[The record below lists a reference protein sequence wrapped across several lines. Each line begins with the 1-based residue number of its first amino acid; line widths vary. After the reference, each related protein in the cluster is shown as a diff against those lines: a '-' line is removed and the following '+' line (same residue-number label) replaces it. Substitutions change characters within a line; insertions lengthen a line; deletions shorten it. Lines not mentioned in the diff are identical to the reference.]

1 MKVLV
6 TGASGYIGSQTCY
19 YLHHQGHTLVGVDR
33 NMIKHQYCR
42 ETYIGDYSD
51 SVMDIMLQD
60 VDCVVH
66 IGATSLVGPSVLDPS
81 KYYNNNVVGAL
92 KLLDA
97 CNKHGIKRFVFASS
111 AATYGEPNGGVCL
124 ETEQHEPMNPY
135 GWSKRMT
142 EIMLSDYATAYEINS
157 VSLRFFNVAGADTLM
172 EMGQEKAAT
181 HIIAKLIEMTM
192 DGKEFTL
199 NGGDFNTPDGTC
211 VRDYVHVEDVA
222 RGIEKAITF
231 TKNNNGAHIFNLG
244 NKNKKLV
251 VFPGATHSYDKTG
264 SGYVDGS
271 IVSPECRIYTDN
283 NGELWVR
290 PNDPEK
296 WFNITANGGWFGKK
310 GDKKLYSNA
319 MRLCWG
325 YGASLA
331 ERNANAY
338 EQTMKIFKDTV
349 EKYLLN

>member
-6 TGASGYIGSQTCY
+6 TGASGYIGTQTCS
-19 YLHHQGHTLVGVDR
+19 YLHQQGHTLVGVDR
-33 NMIKHQYCR
+33 NMIKHQYCK

-222 RGIEKAITF
+222 SGIDKAIDF
-231 TKNNNGAHIFNLG
+231 LFFSSNSGAHIFNLG
-244 NKNKKLV
+244 NKNGYSNSEIVEAVRRNTPLQPNVTIGPARDGDPAKLV
-251 VFPGATHSYDKTG
+251 ADTTLANEKLNWTPKYNLDTTVKTA
-264 SGYVDGS
+264 YNW
-271 IVSPECRIYTDN
+271 YN
-283 NGELWVR
+283 
-290 PNDPEK
+290 
-296 WFNITANGGWFGKK
+296 KK
-310 GDKKLYSNA
+310 TST
-319 MRLCWG
+319 
-325 YGASLA
+325 S
-331 ERNANAY
+331 
-338 EQTMKIFKDTV
+338 
-349 EKYLLN
+349 

>member
-6 TGASGYIGSQTCY
+6 TGASGYIGSQTCKF
-19 YLHHQGHTLVGVDR
+19 LNESGHTLVGVDR
-33 NMIKHQYCR
+33 NMIKHQYCK
-42 ETYIGDYSD
+42 ETYIGDYGD
-51 SVMDIMLQD
+51 SIMDIMLQN

-142 EIMLSDYATAYEINS
+142 EIMLSDYATAYGINS

-222 RGIEKAITF
+222 NGIYKAIEF
-231 TKNNNGAHIFNLG
+231 LFFSSNSGAHIFNLG
-244 NKNKKLV
+244 NKNGYSNLEIVEAVKRNTPLEPNVTIGPARDGDPAKLV
-251 VFPGATHSYDKTG
+251 ADTTLANEKLKWAPKYNLDTIVKTAYNWYKKKDDILVEN
-264 SGYVDGS
+264 S
-271 IVSPECRIYTDN
+271 
-283 NGELWVR
+283 
-290 PNDPEK
+290 EK
-296 WFNITANGGWFGKK
+296 K
-310 GDKKLYSNA
+310 
-319 MRLCWG
+319 
-325 YGASLA
+325 
-331 ERNANAY
+331 
-338 EQTMKIFKDTV
+338 
-349 EKYLLN
+349 

>member
-6 TGASGYIGSQTCY
+6 TGASGYIGTQTCS
-19 YLHHQGHTLVGVDR
+19 YLHQQGHTLVGVDR

-142 EIMLSDYATAYEINS
+142 EIMLSDYATAYGMNS

-172 EMGQEKAAT
+172 QHGQEKAAT

-192 DGKEFTL
+192 QGKDFTL
-199 NGGDFNTPDGTC
+199 NGGDFDTLDGTC

-231 TKNNNGAHIFNLG
+231 TKNNDGAHIFNLG
-244 NKNKKLV
+244 NKNGYSNSEIVEAVRRNTPLQPNVTIGPARDGDPAKLV
-251 VFPGATHSYDKTG
+251 ADTTLANEKLKWTPKYNLDTIVKTA
-264 SGYVDGS
+264 YNW
-271 IVSPECRIYTDN
+271 Y
-283 NGELWVR
+283 
-290 PNDPEK
+290 K
-296 WFNITANGGWFGKK
+296 KK
-310 GDKKLYSNA
+310 GDIL
-319 MRLCWG
+319 
-325 YGASLA
+325 
-331 ERNANAY
+331 
-338 EQTMKIFKDTV
+338 V
-349 EKYLLN
+349 ENSEKR

>member
-6 TGASGYIGSQTCY
+6 TGASGYIGTQTCS
-19 YLHHQGHTLVGVDR
+19 YLHQQGHTLVGVDR

-222 RGIEKAITF
+222 SGIDKAIDF
-231 TKNNNGAHIFNLG
+231 LFFSSNSGAHIFNLG
-244 NKNKKLV
+244 NKNGYSNSEIVEAVRRNTPLQPNVTIGPARDGDPAKLV
-251 VFPGATHSYDKTG
+251 ADTTLANEKLNWTPKYNLDTTVKTA
-264 SGYVDGS
+264 YNW
-271 IVSPECRIYTDN
+271 YN
-283 NGELWVR
+283 
-290 PNDPEK
+290 
-296 WFNITANGGWFGKK
+296 KK
-310 GDKKLYSNA
+310 TST
-319 MRLCWG
+319 
-325 YGASLA
+325 S
-331 ERNANAY
+331 
-338 EQTMKIFKDTV
+338 
-349 EKYLLN
+349 

>member
-6 TGASGYIGSQTCY
+6 TGASGYIGTQTCS
-19 YLHHQGHTLVGVDR
+19 YLHQQGHTLVGVDR

-222 RGIEKAITF
+222 SGIDKAIDF
-231 TKNNNGAHIFNLG
+231 LFFSSNSGAHIFNLG
-244 NKNKKLV
+244 NKNGYSNSEIVEAVRRNTPLEPNVTIGPARDGDPAKLV
-251 VFPGATHSYDKTG
+251 ADTTLANEKLNWTPKYNLDTSVKTA
-264 SGYVDGS
+264 YNW
-271 IVSPECRIYTDN
+271 YN
-283 NGELWVR
+283 
-290 PNDPEK
+290 
-296 WFNITANGGWFGKK
+296 KK
-310 GDKKLYSNA
+310 TST
-319 MRLCWG
+319 
-325 YGASLA
+325 S
-331 ERNANAY
+331 
-338 EQTMKIFKDTV
+338 
-349 EKYLLN
+349 